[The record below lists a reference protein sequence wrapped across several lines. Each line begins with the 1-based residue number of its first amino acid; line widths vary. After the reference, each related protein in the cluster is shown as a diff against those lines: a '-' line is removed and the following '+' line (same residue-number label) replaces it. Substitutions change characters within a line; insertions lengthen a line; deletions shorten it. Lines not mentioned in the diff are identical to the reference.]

1 MRRPTSGAT
10 CALAIAAVLA
20 GAGGCGMRV
29 WEIRPEPAARALRG
43 LAGEAPL
50 GHADRASMPAHGKQA
65 PAPPGPRLARAAG
78 LFEDARHIEGFSRQ
92 RAMFAYRE
100 SMILALDEVR
110 DSGDTNDGRAA
121 QVLYNRALGRFLRL
135 GGRHH
140 LRLDDEWLAM
150 MAERGLPVAFAN
162 GPGLWNP
169 GRFDEIRFAGD
180 FLVRGADRYHG
191 AEGLGVPVMAIRTP
205 TRERLANRQ
214 GADRF
219 LANEEVYPA
228 TAVLRFPDGAAETSP
243 AVLELHDTLEVE
255 RVDIGGRIVPLAADL
270 TTPTAYQFAH
280 GRLGRDD
287 PVSLLT
293 PRELTVEAGLH
304 MLHPYQRGKIPIVM
318 THGMG
323 SGERAW
329 GKVVNELRGDPELRA
344 HYQFWLYVYNTV
356 NPFVLS
362 AAQFRRSLAAARDAV
377 DPGHT
382 DPACDQMVLIG
393 HSMGGL
399 MSRQAI
405 TDSGDALWRLNCSRP
420 IESLE
425 APAEDRELIARVF
438 FFRPLPFVR
447 RVVFIA
453 TPHRGTRLANH
464 PLGRIGDSF
473 IRFPTTLERSHAELI
488 ARNDR
493 SLFTPLFLAG
503 VPSNIDTLG
512 LNNPYLTAVD
522 RLPPAPGVAAHTI
535 VGKVGPGPLETSS
548 DGVVPYSSSHIDW
561 AASEYVVP
569 TNHFCQDHERTVEEL
584 RRILRQHLRSLGVGA
599 DGDPP

>member
-10 CALAIAAVLA
+10 RALAIAAVLA

-43 LAGEAPL
+43 LAGEVPL
-50 GHADRASMPAHGKQA
+50 GHADRVSVAAQGPST
-65 PAPPGPRLARAAG
+65 PAPPSPRLAKAAG
-78 LFEDARHIEGFSRQ
+78 LVEDARHLEGFSRQ
-92 RAMFAYRE
+92 RALFVYRE
-100 SMILALDEVR
+100 CMILALDEVHAAG
-110 DSGDTNDGRAA
+110 DSNDGRAA
-121 QVLYNRALGRFLRL
+121 QVLYNRALSRFLRL

-140 LRLDDEWLAM
+140 LQLDDRWLAM
-150 MAERGLPVAFAN
+150 MAEHGLPVAFAN

-169 GRFDEIRFAGD
+169 GRFDEVRFAGD
-180 FLVRGADRYHG
+180 YLVRGADRYHG
-191 AEGLGVPVMAIRTP
+191 TEGLGVPVMAIRKP

-228 TAVLRFPDGAAETSP
+228 TVVLRFPAGAAETSP
-243 AVLELHDTLEVE
+243 AVLELLDPLEVD
-255 RVDIGGRIVPLAADL
+255 RVDLGGRLVPLAADL

-280 GRLGRDD
+280 GRIGRYD
-287 PVSLLT
+287 PISILT

-362 AAQFRRSLAAARDAV
+362 AAQFRRSLAAAREAV

-382 DPACDQMVLIG
+382 DPAYDQMVLIG

-405 TDSGDALWRLNCSRP
+405 TDSGDALWRLNSSRP
-420 IESLE
+420 IETLE

-453 TPHRGTRLANH
+453 TPHRGTRLASN

-473 IRFPTTLERSHAELI
+473 IRFPTPLERSHAELL
-488 ARNDR
+488 AHNDR

-522 RLPPAPGVAAHTI
+522 RLPPAPGVKAHTI
-535 VGKVGPGPLETSS
+535 VGKVGHGPLESSS
-548 DGVVPYSSSHIDW
+548 DGVVTYSSSHINW
-561 AASEYVVP
+561 AVSEYVVP
-569 TNHFCQDHERTVEEL
+569 TNHFCQDDERTIEEL
-584 RRILRQHLRSLGVGA
+584 RRILRQHLRSLEFGA
-599 DGDPP
+599 EAGPP